1 MKLTGNRGLDTRSPP
16 AGTFFLK
23 PDHNQLFLLQNK
35 IAAFI
40 EDWPADCKEVR
51 LVAHGSA
58 KNWLAGVSSLH
69 RPGSCDPT
77 ESVGF
82 IS

>member
-1 MKLTGNRGLDTRSPP
+1 MKLTGNKGPDTRSPP

-40 EDWPADCKEVR
+40 EDWPADCKEVC
-51 LVAHGSA
+51 LVSGEPE
-58 KNWLAGVSSLH
+58 KNQLA
-69 RPGSCDPT
+69 
-77 ESVGF
+77 
-82 IS
+82 